1 MGVGDDVPKGDV
13 VSLQGLQTRLVVQRD
28 QIDADDVADEAP
40 EAVLRVAVVAAARD
54 RGVAGKA
61 AENQQAGVGGEDRR
75 EAGLQ
80 GRGLAG
86 GGLVQPWTPKTRVK
100 IVSTCLKW

>member
-1 MGVGDDVPKGDV
+1 MGVGDDVPEGDV
-13 VSLQGLQTRLVVQRD
+13 VCLQGFQPRLVVQRD
-28 QIDADDVADEAP
+28 QINVDDFADEAP

-54 RGVAGKA
+54 RGVAGQA
-61 AENQQAGVGGEDRR
+61 AENQQTGVGGEDRR
-75 EAGLQ
+75 EAGLYD
-80 GRGLAG
+80 RGFSG